1 MIHRRGCFSLLLA
14 ALLVPFALALP
25 PLETAGAQ
33 SSDEGWQSPINLSQS
48 GAASNPMMVADSNGV
63 IHLLWEDEF
72 AGQYH
77 IQGDGQQ
84 WSEPAP
90 TQFPFAGRQPV
101 LLSGLNG
108 WIHAIWI
115 NDTGR
120 LLYSRALASGLH
132 QGGSWDRSL
141 MIMDD
146 VLDFDAGVDEQ
157 GGLHIAMLKGSSQG
171 SYPAGAYFIRSTPN
185 GLSWGQIQSIFES
198 PYLRNLTHD
207 QANIDLAV
215 GNSHLFIAWDVPSRK
230 QVYLASS
237 QDEGENWGEPAVIDG
252 PDEGNPGAQP
262 SRIEVYSTG
271 GPQVLLTWHSQSLGP
286 CQMMTR
292 WSPDGGQ
299 TWSEST
305 ALSRDLQGCTDTSEL
320 LPSGSQQALLLTRV
334 NGQSY
339 LLRWDGEAWSIPE
352 IQRTLA
358 GFEDTETFSNVGFV
372 WTRALLSP
380 SGQIL
385 VIGYDGSGNGD
396 VWITARSIVDEFS
409 SEAVS
414 GWNIPGE
421 VTNSAGSLSFSLL
434 AADSADRFHF
444 LWVEDQ
450 ALSGSDSR
458 STIGYSVWEG
468 DRFSTPSE
476 PFDNASGSLDQ
487 PSATVTAGDLLLLA
501 LRKAETGEVLFSQ
514 APVDRA
520 YSADEWTQFQVL
532 SPRDVAGAWPVVLST
547 PSGDIYLS
555 YTIPVNEGRG
565 VYLTHSADRGRSWSE
580 PVQVFDGAVWE
591 VVGPAKL
598 AYTGGALHLLVE
610 ERSLFGGDIALRLG
624 YARVTVEGQVQAGQE
639 VTGGQT
645 VRWDALIS
653 PDGRTVYRIWEEAN
667 GQHSIHYQYSMDE
680 GRQWSTVGTVG
691 VPGFVEGTIAV
702 VADSAG
708 QLHLLGIS
716 QADSG
721 KPVLQHLQWNGERW
735 ALQEPAYL
743 DDSKQYQDLSV
754 SVSPDGKLGVALLA
768 ETIQSESVSQHQLS
782 FLSREIQLPER
793 LSVLPTFTPAPIAG
807 LQGGTSQPETTQTP
821 QVTPTPDLA
830 ALQLAGVPQEGSGA
844 AGDNKWAGLVAGA
857 GLSVAFLVVLFV
869 FQAWRMNSRR
879 L

>member
-1 MIHRRGCFSLLLA
+1 MIHRRGCFSLLLG
-14 ALLVPFALALP
+14 ALLLPFALALH
-25 PLETAGAQ
+25 PLGTAGAQ
-33 SSDEGWQSPINLSQS
+33 SSDEGWQNPINLSQS
-48 GAASNPMMVADSNGV
+48 GAASNPMMVADSDGV

-77 IQGDGQQ
+77 IRGDGQQ

-157 GGLHIAMLKGSSQG
+157 GDLHIAMLKGSSQG
-171 SYPAGAYFIRSTPN
+171 SYPAGVYFIRSTPN

-198 PYLRNLTHD
+198 PYLRNLTVD

-215 GNSHLFIAWDVPSRK
+215 ENSQLFITWDVPSRK
-230 QVYLASS
+230 QIYLASS

-252 PDEGNPGAQP
+252 PDEVNPGAQP

-271 GPQVLLTWHSQSLGP
+271 GPQVLLTWHSQSQGP
-286 CQMMTR
+286 CQMITR

-299 TWSEST
+299 TWSKST
-305 ALSRDLQGCTDTSEL
+305 ALSHDLQGCSDTSEL
-320 LPSGSQQALLLTRV
+320 LPSGDEQALLLTRV

-339 LLRWDGEAWSIPE
+339 LLHWDGEAWSIPE

-396 VWITARSIVDEFS
+396 VWITARSIVEEFS

-414 GWNIPGE
+414 GWNIPSE
-421 VTNSAGSLSFSLL
+421 VTSGTGNLSFSLL

-450 ALSGSDSR
+450 ALSGSNSR
-458 STIGYSVWEG
+458 PTIGYSVWEG

-476 PFDNASGSLDQ
+476 PFDSASGSLDQ
-487 PSATVTAGDLLLLA
+487 PSATVTTGDLLLLA

-532 SPRDVAGAWPVVLST
+532 SPRDVAGAWPVVLSA
-547 PSGDIYLS
+547 PSGDIYLA

-565 VYLTHSADRGRSWSE
+565 VYLTRSADRGRSWSE
-580 PVQVFDGAVWE
+580 PVQVFDGAAWE

-610 ERSLFGGDIALRLG
+610 ERSLFGGDNAPQLG
-624 YARVTVEGQVQAGQE
+624 YARITTDGEVQAGQE
-639 VTGGQT
+639 FDSGQP

-653 PDGRTVYRIWEEAN
+653 PDGQTVYRIWEEAN

-680 GRQWSTVGTVG
+680 GHQWSTVGTVG

-708 QLHLLGIS
+708 QLHLLGVS

-735 ALQEPAYL
+735 GLQEPAYL
-743 DDSKQYQDLSV
+743 DGSKQYLDLSV
-754 SVSPDGKLGVALLA
+754 SVSPDGNLGVVLL
-768 ETIQSESVSQHQLS
+768 TKTTQSESVSQHQLS

-793 LSVLPTFTPAPIAG
+793 LSALPTFTPAPIAG
-807 LQGGTSQPETTQTP
+807 LQGDASQPETIQTLE
-821 QVTPTPDLA
+821 VTPTPDLA
-830 ALQLAGVPQEGSGA
+830 ALELAGVPQGGGGA
-844 AGDNKWAGLVAGA
+844 AGENKWAGLVAGA
-857 GLSVAFLVVLFV
+857 GLSVVFLVVLFV